1 MNAHSEIEQI
11 SFDDF
16 KKIDLKRIIYAQ
28 LDTGEILMI
37 NHDSNKNIIN
47 LEFNPKKDKKKKRP
61 YALPK
66 EYFKVNHLFKNARS
80 SEKRSKKINLIKDWI
95 SLNDFNMQQKL
106 TFFDKIP
113 KRAKFWENESFDAS
127 KTYFQKKR
135 IKRKIKYNKYKNYD
149 YVNNYRPFPKNTSI
163 NTEYHQNNNFDNN
176 NNNYNQANQC
186 MDPNYL
192 YQIAL
197 GPLYSLY
204 LNSQQTSNN
213 NNNPWEQYSQNNNY
227 YHNQNYYNYGQKQTN
242 QYNYYNYGQQQ
253 TNQNDYYDFQNNY
266 NGYGQ
271 LENINSIN
279 VENKENAKI

>member
-1 MNAHSEIEQI
+1 MNAHSEIKQI

-37 NHDSNKNIIN
+37 NHDSDKNTIN
-47 LEFNPKKDKKKKRP
+47 LEFNPKKDKKKKKA

-163 NTEYHQNNNFDNN
+163 NTKYHQNNNFDND

-204 LNSQQTSNN
+204 LNSQQTSN

-253 TNQNDYYDFQNNY
+253 ISQNDYYDFQNNY

>member
-1 MNAHSEIEQI
+1 MNAHSEIKQI

-47 LEFNPKKDKKKKRP
+47 LEFNPKKDKKKKKA

-163 NTEYHQNNNFDNN
+163 NTKYHQNNNFDNN

>member
-1 MNAHSEIEQI
+1 MNAHSEIKQI

-95 SLNDFNMQQKL
+95 SLIDFNMQQKL

-135 IKRKIKYNKYKNYD
+135 IKRKIKYNKYKNY
-149 YVNNYRPFPKNTSI
+149 YYINNYNPFPKDISI
-163 NTEYHQNNNFDNN
+163 NTEFNQNNNFNN
-176 NNNYNQANQC
+176 IINNFNQANQY
-186 MDPNYL
+186 MEPNYL

-204 LNSQQTSNN
+204 LNSQQTSN

-253 TNQNDYYDFQNNY
+253 ISQNDYYDFQNNY

>member
-1 MNAHSEIEQI
+1 MNAHSEIKQI

-37 NHDSNKNIIN
+37 NHDSDKNTIN
-47 LEFNPKKDKKKKRP
+47 LEFNPKKDKKKKKA

-135 IKRKIKYNKYKNYD
+135 IKRKIKYNKYKNYY

-213 NNNPWEQYSQNNNY
+213 NNPWEQYSQNNNY

-253 TNQNDYYDFQNNY
+253 ISQNDYYDFQNNY

>member
-1 MNAHSEIEQI
+1 MNAHSEIKQI

-80 SEKRSKKINLIKDWI
+80 SEKRSKKLNLIKDWI
-95 SLNDFNMQQKL
+95 SLNDYNMQQKL
-106 TFFDKIP
+106 KFYDKIP

-127 KTYFQKKR
+127 KTHFQKKR
-135 IKRKIKYNKYKNYD
+135 IKRKIKYNKYKNY
-149 YVNNYRPFPKNTSI
+149 YYINNYKPFPKDISI
-163 NTEYHQNNNFDNN
+163 NTEFNQNNNFNN
-176 NNNYNQANQC
+176 IINNFNQANQY
-186 MDPNYL
+186 MEPNYL

-204 LNSQQTSNN
+204 LNSQQTPN

-253 TNQNDYYDFQNNY
+253 ISQNDYYDFQNNY

>member
-1 MNAHSEIEQI
+1 MNAHSEIKQI

-213 NNNPWEQYSQNNNY
+213 NNPWEQYSQNNNY

-253 TNQNDYYDFQNNY
+253 ISQNDYYDFQNNY

>member
-1 MNAHSEIEQI
+1 MNAHSEIKQI

>member
-1 MNAHSEIEQI
+1 
-11 SFDDF
+11 
-16 KKIDLKRIIYAQ
+16 
-28 LDTGEILMI
+28 
-37 NHDSNKNIIN
+37 
-47 LEFNPKKDKKKKRP
+47 
-61 YALPK
+61 
-66 EYFKVNHLFKNARS
+66 
-80 SEKRSKKINLIKDWI
+80 
-95 SLNDFNMQQKL
+95 MQQKL

-163 NTEYHQNNNFDNN
+163 NTKYHQNNNFDNN

-213 NNNPWEQYSQNNNY
+213 NNNPWDQYSQNNNY

-253 TNQNDYYDFQNNY
+253 ISQNDYYDFQNNY

>member
-1 MNAHSEIEQI
+1 MNTHSEIKQI

-37 NHDSNKNIIN
+37 NHDSDKNTIN
-47 LEFNPKKDKKKKRP
+47 LEFNPIIDKKKKKT

-66 EYFKVNHLFKNARS
+66 EYFKENYSFKNSRS
-80 SEKRSKKINLIKDWI
+80 SGKRNKKINLIKDWI
-95 SLNDFNMQQKL
+95 SLNDYNMQQKL
-106 TFFDKIP
+106 KFYDKIP

-135 IKRKIKYNKYKNYD
+135 NKRKFKYNKYNNYD
-149 YVNNYRPFPKNTSI
+149 YINNYRPFPKDTSI
-163 NTEYHQNNNFDNN
+163 NTGYNQNNDFYNN
-176 NNNYNQANQC
+176 NNNFNQANQY

-204 LNSQQTSNN
+204 LNSQQTSNYN
-213 NNNPWEQYSQNNNY
+213 NNNPWEQYSQNRDY
-227 YHNQNYYNYGQKQTN
+227 YPNQNYYNYGKEQTS
-242 QYNYYNYGQQQ
+242 
-253 TNQNDYYDFQNNY
+253 QNNYYDFQNDY

-271 LENINSIN
+271 MENIDSIN
-279 VENKENAKI
+279 FGNQENDKI

>member
-1 MNAHSEIEQI
+1 MNAHSEIKQI

-213 NNNPWEQYSQNNNY
+213 NNPWEQYSQNNNY

-242 QYNYYNYGQQQ
+242 KYNYYNYGQQQ
-253 TNQNDYYDFQNNY
+253 ISQNDYYDFQNNY

-279 VENKENAKI
+279 VENKENDKI

>member
-1 MNAHSEIEQI
+1 MNAHSEIKQI

-163 NTEYHQNNNFDNN
+163 NTKYHQNNNFDNN
-176 NNNYNQANQC
+176 NNNYNQSNQC

-204 LNSQQTSNN
+204 LNSQQTSN

-253 TNQNDYYDFQNNY
+253 ISQNDYYDFQNNY

>member
-1 MNAHSEIEQI
+1 MKAHSEIKQI

-47 LEFNPKKDKKKKRP
+47 LQFNPKKDKKKKRP

-135 IKRKIKYNKYKNYD
+135 IKRKIKFNKYKNYD
-149 YVNNYRPFPKNTSI
+149 YVNKYRHFPKNI
-163 NTEYHQNNNFDNN
+163 
-176 NNNYNQANQC
+176 
-186 MDPNYL
+186 
-192 YQIAL
+192 
-197 GPLYSLY
+197 
-204 LNSQQTSNN
+204 
-213 NNNPWEQYSQNNNY
+213 
-227 YHNQNYYNYGQKQTN
+227 
-242 QYNYYNYGQQQ
+242 
-253 TNQNDYYDFQNNY
+253 
-266 NGYGQ
+266 
-271 LENINSIN
+271 
-279 VENKENAKI
+279 

>member
-1 MNAHSEIEQI
+1 MNAHSEIKQI

-37 NHDSNKNIIN
+37 NHDSDKNTIN
-47 LEFNPKKDKKKKRP
+47 LEFNPKKDKKKKKA

-213 NNNPWEQYSQNNNY
+213 NNPWEQYSQNNNY

>member
-37 NHDSNKNIIN
+37 NHDSDKNTIN
-47 LEFNPKKDKKKKRP
+47 LEFNPKKDKKKKKA

-163 NTEYHQNNNFDNN
+163 NTKYHQNNNFDNN

-213 NNNPWEQYSQNNNY
+213 NNNPWDQYSQNNNY

-253 TNQNDYYDFQNNY
+253 ISQNDYYDFQNNY